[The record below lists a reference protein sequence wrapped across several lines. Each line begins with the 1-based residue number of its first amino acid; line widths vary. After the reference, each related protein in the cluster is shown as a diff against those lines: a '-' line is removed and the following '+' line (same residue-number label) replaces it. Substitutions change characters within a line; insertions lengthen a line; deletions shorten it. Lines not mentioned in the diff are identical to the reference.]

1 MKNTKNYRIDFENQ
15 AIVINRKFA
24 KAVSE
29 LKRESLKEM
38 TALRTAFPDY
48 IVTLRTCD
56 TVKTEKNTYR
66 HLTFDF
72 MREEIIRIDGETS
85 PNISSFDNSRNSKVP
100 YATVKK
106 WFLDIYK
113 DRMKK
118 TVEMPTGTTAK
129 CG

>member
-38 TALRTAFPDY
+38 TALRTAFPDF
-48 IVTLRTCD
+48 IVTLRTCEPG
-56 TVKTEKNTYR
+56 TTKNTYK

-72 MREEIIRIDGETS
+72 MREEIIRIDGDTS
-85 PNISSFDNSRNSKVP
+85 PNLLAFDKGRNDKVP

-106 WFLDIYK
+106 WFLDCYK

-118 TVEMPTGTTAK
+118 TVEVFNEETEDCA
-129 CG
+129 